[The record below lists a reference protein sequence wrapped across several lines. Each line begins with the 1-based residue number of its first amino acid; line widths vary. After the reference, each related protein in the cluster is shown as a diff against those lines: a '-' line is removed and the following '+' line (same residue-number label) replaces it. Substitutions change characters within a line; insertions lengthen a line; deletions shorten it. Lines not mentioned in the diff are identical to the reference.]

1 MKLAK
6 SILSIGLIIILA
18 LINSSY
24 AEKEKLKNEELFIKV
39 FEETGAD
46 FSSLNLN
53 FNGTIP
59 ELYNSEEQL
68 KDIMEYII
76 EELELIEVE
85 ENLNNVNDEYM
96 NVHIETFDSTQ
107 LVIYGKDNY
116 DNKLTIILYSYYD
129 KMKGDGETS
138 IVIDVN
144 QGNDYAN
151 FLEIKKKIDN
161 FYRTYD
167 IKTEITYCIIGAF
180 DAKLNKEAMSKKI
193 TSIISMTDGKEIEG
207 LIEDDMMSISAYSPN
222 IDRFIYTGNKK
233 MNLNIALSYNEYEGK
248 TYIFVGYPIIAI
260 GY

>member
-96 NVHIETFDSTQ
+96 NVHTETFDSTQ

-248 TYIFVGYPIIAI
+248 TYIFVGYPIITI